1 MSPVASASHALEHGA
16 ITGPASRR
24 ISVVLAGMNQ
34 GTAAA
39 VAAQLVS
46 GLAPFGIEVPKYS
59 LLAVSMS
66 IRSRMASPH
75 EFDIGYTL

>member
-1 MSPVASASHALEHGA
+1 MSPVASASHALEHGP

-24 ISVVLAGMNQ
+24 ISVVLAGLNQ

-46 GLAPFGIEVPKYS
+46 GLAPFGVEVPEFS
-59 LLAVSMS
+59 LFAVSMS
-66 IRSRMASPH
+66 MHDHDVAA
-75 EFDIGYTL
+75 